1 MEIENLKKTIITI
14 REPRRI
20 SYGNIRHRLDD
31 IIIIG
36 LCTVICGGEDYN
48 DMEEFGLER
57 EEWLRTFLELPNGIP
72 DSDTFRRLFE
82 RINPKELSECL
93 YDWLNMERDKRSVV
107 AIDGKTIRGSG
118 NTEHKAY
125 HVVSA
130 FVAENQITLGE
141 IVVDEK
147 SNEITA
153 VPELLDIIDVEGA
166 IVTADAMSCQKDITK
181 KITERKA
188 DYVLGLKDNQPQ
200 LKKDVSD
207 YFFSAI
213 QAPDI
218 YGTPIST
225 ETLEKG
231 HGRIEKR
238 EYFLITDTD
247 WLDQKDE
254 WSALNGIGMVRTE
267 VDIKGEIS
275 SDTRYFI
282 TSLTNIITAKTGLV
296 TFSGTN
302 FKTIATDETD
312 FSYNEALKRFV
323 DCNLSLGTPEDYKVL
338 NDGMAEGELI
348 GGNLSLTRGLVEG
361 KYKIDFKDKILF
373 LEELGFETGPAMAS
387 NYLYYMKQNGV
398 FNKIKG
404 LWIGSY
410 NHESQISLEKIIL
423 NVIGDEYNFPIIKSD
438 NFGHIE
444 QKIVIPIGTKAR
456 IDTTSKEKIT
466 LLEKCVNEI

>member
-207 YFFSAI
+207 YFSVRFRHR
-213 QAPDI
+213 I
-218 YGTPIST
+218 YT
-225 ETLEKG
+225 EL
-231 HGRIEKR
+231 
-238 EYFLITDTD
+238 
-247 WLDQKDE
+247 
-254 WSALNGIGMVRTE
+254 
-267 VDIKGEIS
+267 
-275 SDTRYFI
+275 
-282 TSLTNIITAKTGLV
+282 
-296 TFSGTN
+296 
-302 FKTIATDETD
+302 
-312 FSYNEALKRFV
+312 
-323 DCNLSLGTPEDYKVL
+323 P
-338 NDGMAEGELI
+338 
-348 GGNLSLTRGLVEG
+348 
-361 KYKIDFKDKILF
+361 
-373 LEELGFETGPAMAS
+373 
-387 NYLYYMKQNGV
+387 
-398 FNKIKG
+398 
-404 LWIGSY
+404 
-410 NHESQISLEKIIL
+410 
-423 NVIGDEYNFPIIKSD
+423 
-438 NFGHIE
+438 
-444 QKIVIPIGTKAR
+444 
-456 IDTTSKEKIT
+456 
-466 LLEKCVNEI
+466 

>member
-93 YDWLNMERDKRSVV
+93 YDWLNMERAKRSVV

-188 DYVLGLKDNQPQ
+188 DYVLD
-200 LKKDVSD
+200 
-207 YFFSAI
+207 
-213 QAPDI
+213 
-218 YGTPIST
+218 
-225 ETLEKG
+225 
-231 HGRIEKR
+231 
-238 EYFLITDTD
+238 
-247 WLDQKDE
+247 
-254 WSALNGIGMVRTE
+254 
-267 VDIKGEIS
+267 
-275 SDTRYFI
+275 
-282 TSLTNIITAKTGLV
+282 
-296 TFSGTN
+296 
-302 FKTIATDETD
+302 
-312 FSYNEALKRFV
+312 
-323 DCNLSLGTPEDYKVL
+323 
-338 NDGMAEGELI
+338 
-348 GGNLSLTRGLVEG
+348 
-361 KYKIDFKDKILF
+361 
-373 LEELGFETGPAMAS
+373 
-387 NYLYYMKQNGV
+387 
-398 FNKIKG
+398 
-404 LWIGSY
+404 
-410 NHESQISLEKIIL
+410 
-423 NVIGDEYNFPIIKSD
+423 
-438 NFGHIE
+438 
-444 QKIVIPIGTKAR
+444 
-456 IDTTSKEKIT
+456 
-466 LLEKCVNEI
+466 